1 MLLVK
6 SKLRQRLLIYS
17 FSHTD
22 KSYYVR
28 ELADLIKEDAGNLS
42 KELKKLEKEGLY
54 KSFLKGK
61 IKMKDVFLPHCF
73 LLLSMKTSTVSY
85 LHCKYIVIISQGNLL
100 NLLINRIFS

>member
-6 SKLRQRLLIYS
+6 SKLRQKLLIYS
-17 FSHTD
+17 FLHSE

-54 KSFLKGK
+54 KFFVKGK
-61 IKMKDVFLPHCF
+61 IKFYFLNQDCPVFSELKSIV
-73 LLLSMKTSTVSY
+73 LKTPNAEKKILFQKRTKKPVNEQ
-85 LHCKYIVIISQGNLL
+85 KM
-100 NLLINRIFS
+100 R